1 MFSKQLRFSEFSSHV
16 PAFCFSPFLM
26 MPAILLQQPHLEK
39 ACVFL
44 NIVFQFFL
52 CNIII
57 VSLPWNGFCLSDD
70 YTRLN
75 LDNKDSSNRLNKFSA
90 SFIDASFFSWFFF
103 CYCFANLFLCLFFVV
118 FRRSRIIFILMF
130 YFIIS

>member
-52 CNIII
+52 CNIIF

-90 SFIDASFFSWFFF
+90 SFIDASFFLDFF